1 MYDLEKKQF
10 LPLIIAV
17 SLLFLPPIIGLTIS
31 SILNFQQHI
40 LLILL
45 LLIVIYVLIICIIYK
60 ITNSKSKMMEIT
72 NQGLLIHVYKKGKLI
87 HKGTIK
93 YSDIEFIYYYRMT
106 SIKSWLATL
115 HFVSPKSVYIKYKKE
130 KNINDELL
138 GFMDYCEVVKLSND
152 KKIKLKVY

>member
-1 MYDLEKKQF
+1 
-10 LPLIIAV
+10 
-17 SLLFLPPIIGLTIS
+17 
-31 SILNFQQHI
+31 
-40 LLILL
+40 
-45 LLIVIYVLIICIIYK
+45 
-60 ITNSKSKMMEIT
+60 MEIT
-72 NQGLLIHVYKKGKLI
+72 NQGLFIQVYKKGKLV
-87 HKGTIK
+87 HKDTIK

-138 GFMDYCEVVKLSND
+138 GFMDYCEVVKLAND